1 MVFYKTDDEIELIK
15 QSCQLLSKTLGYI
28 KPFIVPGTKTIA
40 IDKKAEEF
48 ILDNGAKPSFK
59 GYRGF
64 PYTLC
69 ISVNDQIV
77 HGFPSEYEIK
87 DGDIVS
93 VDCGVFMNG
102 FHGDSAYTFEA
113 GEVSPEKKALLKVTK
128 ESLYKG
134 IAMASEGNRIG
145 DISNAIQT
153 HAENNGYSL
162 VRELIGH
169 GIGKQLHEEPEVPN
183 FGKKGRGMMIRQ
195 GLVIAIEPMVNM
207 GKKEIKQWKDGWT
220 ISTRDAKPSAHFEH
234 TIAIVNGKAQIL
246 TTFDYIESKK

>member
-1 MVFYKTDDEIELIK
+1 MVFYKTDDEIELIR
-15 QSCQLLSKTLGYI
+15 QSCLLLSKTLGYI
-28 KPFIVPGTKTIA
+28 KTYIVPGTKTKE

-64 PYTLC
+64 PATLC

-77 HGFPSEYEIK
+77 HGIPSDYEVK

-93 VDCGVFMNG
+93 VDCGVYQNG
-102 FHGDSAYTFEA
+102 FHGDSAYTFEV
-113 GEVSPEKKALLKVTK
+113 GEVSLDKKTLLKVTK

-134 IAMASEGNRIG
+134 ISMASEGNRIG

-153 HAENNGYSL
+153 HAESHGFSL

-169 GIGKQLHEEPEVPN
+169 GIGKLLHEEPEVPN

-234 TIAIVNGKAQIL
+234 TIAIVNGKAEIL
-246 TTFDYIESKK
+246 TTFDYIEGKK